1 MTEYKNNPKQD
12 KFINLLL
19 LFALLL
25 CITLLA
31 LLTRQII
38 GLQNYIQTSME
49 HFEEVIHQQGNIH
62 EETSYQ
68 EYSGSISVT
77 EDTPVLGNL
86 QEANVIIVE
95 FTDFQCPYCATALA
109 QINQIIKENPDIALI
124 HKDYPLVFHTDARLA
139 AVAGKCAVR
148 QGEFWE
154 YAKKLFL
161 NQENLKFDNLQKVAS
176 GIGLDSDQ
184 FTICLNDKQTQE
196 SVQLDLEE
204 GIGNKI
210 DGTPMYLIGRFTHEG
225 QTLKIIG
232 YRSSLSDLETVL
244 SLLRQK
250 NEAEMR
256 ISKCLLVFLILSVAL
271 SACNQDKKESLGQ
284 PQEMSLELEE
294 RFKDAERSLSDLS
307 KLNLNWLQNNSG
319 WLNYK
324 VIPNEGGEPKFGFTR
339 QDCWYLL
346 EKGLVIKG
354 LQIVFSDALDKEV
367 QRFVINPDGY
377 RGELLEL
384 RENGLSAQTYAI
396 PYPANW
402 QAENLSWAYMDLTIF
417 RSMKEFIID
426 IEAKEKNL

>member
-1 MTEYKNNPKQD
+1 
-12 KFINLLL
+12 
-19 LFALLL
+19 
-25 CITLLA
+25 
-31 LLTRQII
+31 
-38 GLQNYIQTSME
+38 ME
-49 HFEEVIHQQGNIH
+49 HFEEVIHQQGKIH

-77 EDTPVLGNL
+77 EATPVLGNL
-86 QEANVIIVE
+86 HEANVIIVE
-95 FTDFQCPYCATALA
+95 FTDFQCPYCATALT

-139 AVAGKCAVR
+139 AVAGKCAFR

-196 SVQLDLEE
+196 SVQLDLDE

-250 NEAEMR
+250 YE
-256 ISKCLLVFLILSVAL
+256 
-271 SACNQDKKESLGQ
+271 
-284 PQEMSLELEE
+284 
-294 RFKDAERSLSDLS
+294 
-307 KLNLNWLQNNSG
+307 
-319 WLNYK
+319 
-324 VIPNEGGEPKFGFTR
+324 
-339 QDCWYLL
+339 
-346 EKGLVIKG
+346 
-354 LQIVFSDALDKEV
+354 
-367 QRFVINPDGY
+367 
-377 RGELLEL
+377 
-384 RENGLSAQTYAI
+384 
-396 PYPANW
+396 
-402 QAENLSWAYMDLTIF
+402 
-417 RSMKEFIID
+417 
-426 IEAKEKNL
+426 